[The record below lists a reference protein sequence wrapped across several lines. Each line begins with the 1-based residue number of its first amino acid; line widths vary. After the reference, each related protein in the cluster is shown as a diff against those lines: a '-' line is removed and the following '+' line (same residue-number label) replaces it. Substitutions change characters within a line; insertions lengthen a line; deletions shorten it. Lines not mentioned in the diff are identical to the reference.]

1 MRSSRSRPFQSA
13 GRLGATVP
21 TRQCRGSRSAAS
33 IRPMDPPLLVEVQG
47 LSSWRWIDGLLQ
59 EGDSQDQPV
68 WLPASSRYHSRR
80 STSSSPCETG
90 VPSGFRS
97 GGPISSTDTSNR
109 LSFGCRRTWVAV
121 ASVTALSRPFHTTTE
136 YVVPFPSNVANAR
149 RTAQDRPCRKQPTG
163 FRPGFGSM
171 NRAGRD
177 DPAEM
182 RPPQQPVPTEPARTA
197 SR

>member
-1 MRSSRSRPFQSA
+1 MRSSSSRPFHSA
-13 GRLGATVP
+13 GRLGDTVP
-21 TRQCRGSRSAAS
+21 ARQCRGSRSAAS

-59 EGDSQDQPV
+59 EGDWQDQPV

-80 STSSSPCETG
+80 STSSSPCKTG

-121 ASVTALSRPFHTTTE
+121 ASATALSRPFHTTTE
-136 YVVPFPSNVANAR
+136 YVVPFPSNVANV
-149 RTAQDRPCRKQPTG
+149 TT
-163 FRPGFGSM
+163 
-171 NRAGRD
+171 NRSRSPMPQATYRL
-177 DPAEM
+177 PAWLWVE
-182 RPPQQPVPTEPARTA
+182 EP
-197 SR
+197 SRS